1 MSFLVDRYSSRLAL
15 NRPRAEFSDPQI
27 EREFLLRFLPERNRQ
42 LRSSLL
48 FTACFYLA
56 FGVTDFAELGYTGA
70 AWQLLALRILVAL
83 IALGGCSAIKR
94 RPKSPYVSVAVAC
107 TVLVMALAVFM
118 VLCWRQPGALAWN
131 TMSQALILMATYIYF
146 PNRLVYSVLIGT
158 GSSVVFGF
166 MLMFQRQLQWDDL
179 LTLVLLLVMGNALGY
194 FAASRIHISQRRQ
207 FRSALLLEQTA
218 DRDPLTSCYNR
229 RFLQKGILEAEL
241 TRAYRDGTPLSVVMC
256 DIDHFKR
263 INDTFG
269 HAAGDQVLVE
279 FAVVMLSATRE
290 TVDHV
295 IRYGGEEFLII
306 LPQTNAAGAFA
317 TAHRIRQL
325 FADVVSRTSSG
336 DISSVTASFG
346 IASVSILNGPQTISS
361 EALIAAADEQLYAV
375 KHNGR
380 NSVCG
385 TLLTSDA
392 VL

>member
-1 MSFLVDRYSSRLAL
+1 MSIVHPCLPDTGVSIGTSLSSTEFYMSFLVDRYSSRLAL

-194 FAASRIHISQRRQ
+194 FAASRIPLCSVARADCRP
-207 FRSALLLEQTA
+207 RSIDFLLQ
-218 DRDPLTSCYNR
+218 P
-229 RFLQKGILEAEL
+229 
-241 TRAYRDGTPLSVVMC
+241 
-256 DIDHFKR
+256 
-263 INDTFG
+263 
-269 HAAGDQVLVE
+269 
-279 FAVVMLSATRE
+279 
-290 TVDHV
+290 
-295 IRYGGEEFLII
+295 
-306 LPQTNAAGAFA
+306 
-317 TAHRIRQL
+317 
-325 FADVVSRTSSG
+325 
-336 DISSVTASFG
+336 
-346 IASVSILNGPQTISS
+346 SILT
-361 EALIAAADEQLYAV
+361 ERD
-375 KHNGR
+375 
-380 NSVCG
+380 
-385 TLLTSDA
+385 T
-392 VL
+392 